1 MYVYVCGIMILSW
14 KINIGKY
21 MIVTH
26 QKTRIHVQFC
36 VSVVRYIIC
45 DFKKNDIQYTNTST
59 LVIC

>member
-1 MYVYVCGIMILSW
+1 
-14 KINIGKY
+14 

>member
-1 MYVYVCGIMILSW
+1 
-14 KINIGKY
+14 

-26 QKTRIHVQFC
+26 QKTRIHVQIC
-36 VSVVRYIIC
+36 VSVVRYILC